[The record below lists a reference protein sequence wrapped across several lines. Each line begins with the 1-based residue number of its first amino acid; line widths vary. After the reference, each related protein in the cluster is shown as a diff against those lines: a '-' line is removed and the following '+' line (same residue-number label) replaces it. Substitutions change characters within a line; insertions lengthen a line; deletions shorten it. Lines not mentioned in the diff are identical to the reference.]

1 MDPNDWLQHVE
12 ECADSHRKDEAHQLT
27 RALTFEFGQP
37 ILQEFRRRRPR
48 RRNAAMPLFDPKQL
62 TIKED

>member
-12 ECADSHRKDEAHQLT
+12 ECADSHGEDEAQQLT

-37 ILQEFRRRRPR
+37 LLQGFRRRRPR
-48 RRNAAMPLFDPKQL
+48 SRNVATPLFDPKQL